1 MTTSDDALTVSFP
14 ARSGYLRISRLN
26 ATTYGAKLGFD
37 VDALDDLRLAVDEAV
52 TWLLDDE
59 DAGGTVTLRLTE
71 SEGGIRLIGERN
83 GAVLPERSVDDL
95 VHAILGA
102 TLDSYELVGTEG
114 GGRRVELVKG
124 RLEP

>member
-1 MTTSDDALTVSFP
+1 MTTSDDALTVIFP

-59 DAGGTVTLRLTE
+59 DAGGTVTLRL
-71 SEGGIRLIGERN
+71 SELSGGVRLVGERD
-83 GAVLPERSVDDL
+83 GAVLPERAVDDL

-102 TLDSYELVGTEG
+102 TLDSYELVGTKG

-124 RLEP
+124 RLAP

>member
-1 MTTSDDALTVSFP
+1 MTTSDEALTVMFP

-59 DAGGTVTLRLTE
+59 EAGGTVTLQLSE
-71 SEGGIRLIGERN
+71 SEGGIRLVGERN
-83 GAVLPERSVDDL
+83 GAVLPEREVDDL

-102 TLDSYELVGTEG
+102 TLDSYELVGTNG
-114 GGRRVELVKG
+114 GGRRVELLKG
-124 RLEP
+124 RPEQ